1 MIKGI
6 TTYKL
11 SEEDIKG
18 IIEEYFK
25 RHSGFDSDYK
35 ISLDTRAVTYGYG
48 MQEVYDY
55 RVEATVESC

>member
-11 SEEDIKG
+11 SEEDLKG

-25 RHSGFDSDYK
+25 RHAGSDSNYK
-35 ISLDTRAVTYGYG
+35 ISLDTRAVTYGYD
-48 MQEVYDY
+48 MQEIRDY
-55 RVEATVESC
+55 CVEATVESC